1 MIWVLFSSCIGQRSQ
16 LVTETCL
23 REFTEIAEGA
33 SASRSCFS
41 NTREYSEGKC
51 GQNVRQKDD
60 FSVGDTGNLV

>member
-1 MIWVLFSSCIGQRSQ
+1 MIWVLFSSCIGQGSQ

-41 NTREYSEGKC
+41 NTREYLEGKC
-51 GQNVRQKDD
+51 RQNVRQKDD

>member
-1 MIWVLFSSCIGQRSQ
+1 MGSYASCIGQRSQ

-41 NTREYSEGKC
+41 NTREYSEGMWK
-51 GQNVRQKDD
+51 QNVRQKDD
-60 FSVGDTGNLV
+60 FSVGDTGHLV